1 MRFTFPKKEINHQH
15 LLSWRNSIFANQ
27 KYISEAE
34 SILRNLIQHYPL
46 LKNLYKTP
54 NLLPSHLETPFLS
67 DRLLQI
73 ITIIIALSKEKS
85 LFNIEEFIAE
95 KHLYKDWHILEH
107 TLRENQATFIAL
119 STIHCLALS
128 LNIELSA
135 EKGSKAEKLGL
146 FTHKYQLDETIN
158 LDLYQKKWRLFLAKQ
173 KSNGDLNELNFLTH
187 DFYNYLNL
195 TVSSPN
201 AYKNIT
207 KKNFWDTLEPI
218 FDTLRISPRQQD
230 LIHFLIKHLNEWQAT
245 TTQRASFWFNAFMKK
260 SANAGFDSGDMLDAY
275 LSLILLEK
283 VLGTITFNIKPVIY
297 FHNFTKTLANFH
309 HLGESSQ
316 TLREEKSFNIKYQ
329 LIKDIFN
336 DINIDLDQLLSELN
350 INNPEPSRKFIESIY
365 QLLMDHELNPKHIFS
380 HEHQHYCDKM
390 ELARQNFDERLK
402 YLRK

>member
-34 SILRNLIQHYPL
+34 SIFKNLIQHHPPL
-46 LKNLYKTP
+46 NNLYKTP
-54 NLLPSHLETPFLS
+54 NLLPSHLEAPFLS

-73 ITIIIALSKEKS
+73 ISIIIALSKEKS

-135 EKGSKAEKLGL
+135 EKGGKAEKLGL

-158 LDLYQKKWRLFLAKQ
+158 LDLYEKKWRLFLAKQ
-173 KSNGDLNELNFLTH
+173 KSNGDLDELNFLTH

-201 AYKNIT
+201 AYKKIT

-230 LIHFLIKHLNEWQAT
+230 LIHFLIKHLGEWQIT
-245 TTQRASFWFNAFMKK
+245 TTQRASFWFNAFIKK
-260 SANAGFDSGDMLDAY
+260 STSAGFDSGDSMDAY
-275 LSLILLEK
+275 LTLIMIEK
-283 VLGTITFNIKPVIY
+283 IMGTIPHHSNSKTY
-297 FHNFTKTLANFH
+297 FKKFTITLANYH
-309 HLGESSQ
+309 HLGKNSQ
-316 TLREEKSFNIKYQ
+316 MHREEKSSSIKYN
-329 LIKDIFN
+329 LIQDIFN
-336 DINIDLDQLLSELN
+336 DIDINLNQLLSELN
-350 INNPEPSRKFIESIY
+350 IKDPESEKKFINAIY
-365 QLLMDHELNPKHIFS
+365 QLLMNHEINPNHIFS
-380 HEHQHYCDKM
+380 HKYQHYCDKI

-402 YLRK
+402 YLRE